1 MKLYSN
7 EIVFR
12 GHPDKVADQI
22 SDALLD
28 KYLMQDKNTRAGIE
42 VVGGKNKIFVT
53 GEVAS
58 KAKVN
63 ADYVVK
69 RVLGSVGYNP
79 YAYEVINNIGLQSED
94 IAQGV
99 DVGGAGDQG
108 MMFGYACNN
117 TSKLLPKA
125 MVILQ
130 YLSRYYDLLRQKDN
144 RFLPDGKAQITGY
157 YDNDFN
163 LVKIKT
169 FTISYQNTELDRH
182 ETDEIIKQKA
192 LEICN
197 IYNIGVE
204 EFLINPTGKFLIGG
218 FDGDAGLTGR
228 KIVVDNYQSFANV
241 GGGAFCV
248 DGDTEYLTKDG
259 WMSMNNYKEGTEI
272 AQWNNGVLEFVK
284 PQAYI
289 KCKANNLYHIT
300 SPTSYDM
307 VLSDKHD
314 LVIKTSKGNII
325 KKQLREILD
334 ENLNV
339 KNGNIGSVPMF
350 FTYQNDLKGIDLS
363 ENEIRLQIAYCADG
377 SMLSSKHWN
386 GRIRVKK
393 NYKKE
398 RLEYLLAITNTNYK
412 ASQDGDCSIYYFNPP
427 INNKSLKECFGECN
441 YNQFKVIADEIF
453 RWDGSIE
460 DKVFRTTLKDDADFI
475 QFVLMSVLGTR
486 VSIGRDDRVGEL
498 TYNGYERKSVCYE
511 VRVCKNKYSA
521 LRFNKT
527 GKFQIEIK
535 PFISNDGFM
544 YCFSVDSGML
554 ILRRND
560 RVFIT
565 GNSGKDSTKV
575 DRSGAYKARHIARK
589 ILLENSLKWC
599 EVQLSYAIGI
609 AEPLAIY
616 IDSNIGNINPSKDL
630 YEECIPSNIIK
641 QFNLTEPIYEE
652 TAMFGHFGN
661 SQFVWER

>member
-1 MKLYSN
+1 MKLFSN

-12 GHPDKVADQI
+12 GHPDKVCDQI
-22 SDALLD
+22 SDAILDECLRQD
-28 KYLMQDKNTRAGIE
+28 KYSRVAVETM
-42 VVGGKNKIFVT
+42 GGKGKIFVT
-53 GEVAS
+53 GEITTN
-58 KAKVN
+58 AKLDVEQIIKGVLVDIGYS
-63 ADYVVK
+63 ADE
-69 RVLGSVGYNP
+69 
-79 YAYEVINNIGLQSED
+79 YEIINNIGKQSLD
-94 IAQGV
+94 IALGV
-99 DVGGAGDQG
+99 DIGGAGDQG
-108 MMFGYACNN
+108 MMFGYACND
-117 TSKLLPKA
+117 TEELLPLA
-125 MVILQ
+125 QVILQ
-130 YLSRYYDLLRQKDN
+130 KLSKEYFKLTKMFGD
-144 RFLPDGKAQITGY
+144 FLPDGKAQITGY
-157 YDNDFN
+157 YDDDFK
-163 LVKIKT
+163 LTKIKT
-169 FTISYQNTELDRH
+169 FTISYQNTETDRKI
-182 ETDEIIKQKA
+182 TDGLLKKIAIN
-192 LEICN
+192 ICKFYD
-197 IYNIGVE
+197 IEVE

-218 FDGDAGLTGR
+218 FEGDAGLTGR
-228 KIVVDNYQSFANV
+228 KIVVDTYHSFANV

-339 KNGNIGSVPMF
+339 KNGNSGSVPMF

-377 SMLSSKHWN
+377 SMLSSKPWN

-575 DRSGAYKARHIARK
+575 DRSGAYKARQIARK

-630 YEECIPSNIIK
+630 YQECIPSNIIK